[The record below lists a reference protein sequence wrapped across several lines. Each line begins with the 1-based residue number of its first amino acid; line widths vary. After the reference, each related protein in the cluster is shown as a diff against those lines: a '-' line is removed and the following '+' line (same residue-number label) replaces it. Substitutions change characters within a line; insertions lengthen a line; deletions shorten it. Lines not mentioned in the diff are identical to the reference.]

1 MTESSIDK
9 TSSLALVPQTSSV
22 AFRGSILHHVAHE
35 FFSNSAHFPLA
46 NILLEGL
53 LHGHEIFFEPDI
65 YALFCGSLIQ
75 AWFLGLWE
83 FKGKKRKF
91 IGNLI
96 GPAVYTVIEFMF
108 DGMVFF
114 EGYNHWAY
122 WGFSIFIGIFSSLGT
137 RFDGK
142 AGEFFIVL
150 ENLVRTL
157 IMLGMYW
164 IFEILSKPANISPS
178 VFFTDG
184 SHVFFALVVILLGVI
199 IGFERVNSRRHME
212 QVVDLTDRLGEYSEW
227 LLGREL
233 LNRALSDPEASLG
246 LRRRERYI
254 LFMDIRGF
262 TAWSELHSPEVVVD
276 MLNRYFSLSED
287 VWQRFQAVKAKYTGD
302 EVMAVFSDGE
312 QTIKAALAFTEVVG
326 KLLSE
331 IDLSAGIGIHYGPLM
346 EGALGSS
353 KVKSYDVIGDTVN
366 TAKRLCDHAEPG
378 EILVSKEVFTSLQSG
393 LDSWF
398 TVQQSRF
405 IQAKGKRER
414 IEVFPLFKVV

>member
-9 TSSLALVPQTSSV
+9 TSSLTLVPQTSSV
-22 AFRGSILHHVAHE
+22 AFRGSLLHHVAHE

-46 NILLEGL
+46 NILLEAL
-53 LHGHEIFFEPDI
+53 LHGQEILFEPDL
-65 YALFCGSLIQ
+65 YALLCGSLIQ

-83 FKGKKRKF
+83 FKGKNRKF

-108 DGMVFF
+108 DGMAFF
-114 EGYNHWAY
+114 EGFNHWAY
-122 WGFSIFIGIFSSLGT
+122 WGFSILIGLFSFLGT
-137 RFDGK
+137 KFDGK
-142 AGEFFIVL
+142 TGELFIVL

-164 IFEILSKPANISPS
+164 IFEILSKPVNISPS

-184 SHVFFALVVILLGVI
+184 SHVFFASVVVMLGII
-199 IGFERVNSRRHME
+199 IGLERVNSMMHME
-212 QVVDLTDRLGEYSEW
+212 KVVELTDRLGEYSEW

-233 LNRALSDPEASLG
+233 LSRALSDPETSLG
-246 LRRRERYI
+246 LRRRERYV

-262 TAWSELHSPEVVVD
+262 TAWSELHSPEVVVG

-312 QTIKAALAFTEVVG
+312 QAIKAALVFTAVVG

-331 IDLSAGIGIHYGPLM
+331 IYLSVGIGVHYGPLM

-353 KVKSYDVIGDTVN
+353 KVKAYDVIGDTVN

-378 EILVSKEVFTSLQSG
+378 EILVSREVLASLQSG
-393 LDSWF
+393 LNSWF
-398 TVQQSRF
+398 KAEQSRF
-405 IQAKGKRER
+405 IQAKGKREL
-414 IEVFPLFKVV
+414 IEVFPLLKGD